1 MNDIVISGINLMLTG
16 MITVFI
22 FLATLILLI
31 NIVASLFEND
41 ITKGSINIDIP
52 KTQIDINEHKKII
65 KLIPKDKVV
74 SSSALKCMLPPV
86 GACCSGMSADD
97 CSTLVRQLLF
107 SIC

>member
-41 ITKGSINIDIP
+41 VTKGSIDIDIS
-52 KTQIDINEHKKII
+52 KTPTNTEEHKKII
-65 KLIPKDKVV
+65 KLIHK
-74 SSSALKCMLPPV
+74 
-86 GACCSGMSADD
+86 
-97 CSTLVRQLLF
+97 RIF
-107 SIC
+107 NE

>member
-41 ITKGSINIDIP
+41 ITKGSINIDIT
-52 KTQIDINEHKKII
+52 KRQIDINEHKKII
-65 KLIPKDKVV
+65 KLIQK
-74 SSSALKCMLPPV
+74 
-86 GACCSGMSADD
+86 
-97 CSTLVRQLLF
+97 RIF
-107 SIC
+107 NE

>member
-1 MNDIVISGINLMLTG
+1 MNDIVLSGINLMLTG

-65 KLIPKDKVV
+65 KLIQK
-74 SSSALKCMLPPV
+74 
-86 GACCSGMSADD
+86 
-97 CSTLVRQLLF
+97 RIF
-107 SIC
+107 NE

>member
-41 ITKGSINIDIP
+41 ITKGSINIDVT
-52 KTQIDINEHKKII
+52 KTESDINEHEKII
-65 KLIPKDKVV
+65 KLIQK
-74 SSSALKCMLPPV
+74 
-86 GACCSGMSADD
+86 
-97 CSTLVRQLLF
+97 RIF
-107 SIC
+107 NE

>member
-52 KTQIDINEHKKII
+52 KTQNNIDEHKKII
-65 KLIPKDKVV
+65 KLIQK
-74 SSSALKCMLPPV
+74 
-86 GACCSGMSADD
+86 
-97 CSTLVRQLLF
+97 RIF
-107 SIC
+107 NE

>member
-41 ITKGSINIDIP
+41 ITKGSISIDIP
-52 KTQIDINEHKKII
+52 KTQNNIEEHKKILN
-65 KLIPKDKVV
+65 LIQK
-74 SSSALKCMLPPV
+74 
-86 GACCSGMSADD
+86 
-97 CSTLVRQLLF
+97 RIF
-107 SIC
+107 NE

>member
-22 FLATLILLI
+22 FLATLIILI

-52 KTQIDINEHKKII
+52 KTQNNIEEHKKII
-65 KLIPKDKVV
+65 KLIQK
-74 SSSALKCMLPPV
+74 
-86 GACCSGMSADD
+86 
-97 CSTLVRQLLF
+97 RIF
-107 SIC
+107 NE

>member
-31 NIVASLFEND
+31 NVVAGLFEND

-52 KTQIDINEHKKII
+52 KTQIDLSEHKKII
-65 KLIPKDKVV
+65 KLIQK
-74 SSSALKCMLPPV
+74 
-86 GACCSGMSADD
+86 
-97 CSTLVRQLLF
+97 RIF
-107 SIC
+107 NE

>member
-41 ITKGSINIDIP
+41 ITKGSISIDIP
-52 KTQIDINEHKKII
+52 KTQNNIEEHKKII
-65 KLIPKDKVV
+65 KLIQK
-74 SSSALKCMLPPV
+74 
-86 GACCSGMSADD
+86 
-97 CSTLVRQLLF
+97 RIF
-107 SIC
+107 NE

>member
-41 ITKGSINIDIP
+41 ITKGSINIDVP
-52 KTQIDINEHKKII
+52 KTQNNIEEHKKII
-65 KLIPKDKVV
+65 KLIHK
-74 SSSALKCMLPPV
+74 
-86 GACCSGMSADD
+86 
-97 CSTLVRQLLF
+97 RIF
-107 SIC
+107 NE

>member
-31 NIVASLFEND
+31 NVVAGLFEND

-52 KTQIDINEHKKII
+52 KTQIDLNEHKKII
-65 KLIPKDKVV
+65 KLIQK
-74 SSSALKCMLPPV
+74 
-86 GACCSGMSADD
+86 
-97 CSTLVRQLLF
+97 RIF
-107 SIC
+107 NE

>member
-41 ITKGSINIDIP
+41 ITKGSISIDIP
-52 KTQIDINEHKKII
+52 KTQNNIEEHKKII
-65 KLIPKDKVV
+65 NLIQK
-74 SSSALKCMLPPV
+74 
-86 GACCSGMSADD
+86 
-97 CSTLVRQLLF
+97 RIF
-107 SIC
+107 NE

>member
-41 ITKGSINIDIP
+41 ITKGSIKIDIP
-52 KTQIDINEHKKII
+52 ETQNNIEEHKKII
-65 KLIPKDKVV
+65 KLIQK
-74 SSSALKCMLPPV
+74 
-86 GACCSGMSADD
+86 
-97 CSTLVRQLLF
+97 RIF
-107 SIC
+107 NE

>member
-65 KLIPKDKVV
+65 KLIQK
-74 SSSALKCMLPPV
+74 
-86 GACCSGMSADD
+86 
-97 CSTLVRQLLF
+97 RIF
-107 SIC
+107 NE

>member
-31 NIVASLFEND
+31 NVVAGLFESD

-65 KLIPKDKVV
+65 KLIQK
-74 SSSALKCMLPPV
+74 
-86 GACCSGMSADD
+86 
-97 CSTLVRQLLF
+97 RIF
-107 SIC
+107 NE

>member
-41 ITKGSINIDIP
+41 ITKGSINIDIT

-65 KLIPKDKVV
+65 KLIQK
-74 SSSALKCMLPPV
+74 
-86 GACCSGMSADD
+86 
-97 CSTLVRQLLF
+97 RIF
-107 SIC
+107 NE

>member
-41 ITKGSINIDIP
+41 ITKGSISIDIP
-52 KTQIDINEHKKII
+52 KTQNNNIEEHKKII
-65 KLIPKDKVV
+65 KLIQK
-74 SSSALKCMLPPV
+74 
-86 GACCSGMSADD
+86 
-97 CSTLVRQLLF
+97 RIF
-107 SIC
+107 NE

>member
-31 NIVASLFEND
+31 HIVASLFEND

-52 KTQIDINEHKKII
+52 KTQNNIEEHKKII
-65 KLIPKDKVV
+65 KLIQK
-74 SSSALKCMLPPV
+74 
-86 GACCSGMSADD
+86 
-97 CSTLVRQLLF
+97 RIF
-107 SIC
+107 NE

>member
-41 ITKGSINIDIP
+41 ITKGSINIDVP
-52 KTQIDINEHKKII
+52 KTQNNIEEHKKII
-65 KLIPKDKVV
+65 KLIQK
-74 SSSALKCMLPPV
+74 
-86 GACCSGMSADD
+86 
-97 CSTLVRQLLF
+97 RIF
-107 SIC
+107 NE

>member
-41 ITKGSINIDIP
+41 ITKGSINIDIS

-65 KLIPKDKVV
+65 KLIQKRIF
-74 SSSALKCMLPPV
+74 
-86 GACCSGMSADD
+86 
-97 CSTLVRQLLF
+97 TE
-107 SIC
+107 

>member
-31 NIVASLFEND
+31 NVVAALYEND

-52 KTQIDINEHKKII
+52 KTQIDLNEHKKII
-65 KLIPKDKVV
+65 KLIQK
-74 SSSALKCMLPPV
+74 
-86 GACCSGMSADD
+86 
-97 CSTLVRQLLF
+97 RIF
-107 SIC
+107 NE

>member
-41 ITKGSINIDIP
+41 ITKGSINIDIT
-52 KTQIDINEHKKII
+52 KTENDINEHKKII
-65 KLIPKDKVV
+65 KLIQK
-74 SSSALKCMLPPV
+74 
-86 GACCSGMSADD
+86 
-97 CSTLVRQLLF
+97 RIF
-107 SIC
+107 NE

>member
-1 MNDIVISGINLMLTG
+1 MLTG

-65 KLIPKDKVV
+65 KLIQK
-74 SSSALKCMLPPV
+74 
-86 GACCSGMSADD
+86 
-97 CSTLVRQLLF
+97 RIF
-107 SIC
+107 NE

>member
-52 KTQIDINEHKKII
+52 KTQIDLNEHKKII
-65 KLIPKDKVV
+65 KLIQK
-74 SSSALKCMLPPV
+74 
-86 GACCSGMSADD
+86 
-97 CSTLVRQLLF
+97 RIF
-107 SIC
+107 NE